1 MAGAGTS
8 VGEDSGE
15 SAIGAMAVVG
25 KRWKWD
31 EGRRRKW
38 YNGLVVV
45 VVSLVISDD
54 SVITRD
60 QMKRRGNGADGA

>member
-1 MAGAGTS
+1 MYFVRVILVGVGIS
-8 VGEDSGE
+8 VGEDFGE
-15 SAIGAMAVVG
+15 SVIGVMVVVG

-45 VVSLVISDD
+45 VVFLVIFDD
-54 SVITRD
+54 LVIIFD
-60 QMKRRGNGADGA
+60 